1 MPPSWNVFWKEA
13 LSFFRD
19 RRAVINQLLLPVL
32 LMPVFAI
39 GPAYLIG
46 KLGQAELEKTQ
57 VVAVKGAPGGLI
69 AELKK
74 ARFQVKPDP
83 DPEKAVREGAA
94 DLGLI
99 VEPGRIR
106 VFAKVSQE
114 GLKAEALMGK
124 LNQALEAYKARLV
137 AERLRAAGLD
147 PSVLTP
153 FVVETVDVSP
163 PEAKKA
169 GFMGFLI
176 PMFLLMFIIGGSMSV
191 IIDAT
196 AGEKERGTLE
206 VLLAAPVR
214 VWDIL
219 MGKLLA
225 ALLVGFLSTLA
236 GILGLM
242 LAGLYTARAV
252 SFSEG
257 GEAEALSFG
266 LQLDPRALVLLFVT
280 GVLFATM
287 VVGIELALGV
297 YARSYKEAQSS
308 IGILYMVVI
317 LPIALLGTASA
328 FIGENPAYYAIPI
341 VGPALYM
348 DAVLKAKADLTATL
362 ITWGST
368 LFYAGLTLVLAYRSF
383 TREEAVFRN

>member
-1 MPPSWNVFWKEA
+1 MRPSWNVFWKEV

-19 RRAVINQLLLPVL
+19 RRAVINQLLLPVI

-57 VVAVKGAPGGLI
+57 VVAVKGAPEGLI

-169 GFMGFLI
+169 GVTGFLI

-242 LAGLYTARAV
+242 LAGLYTVRAV
-252 SFSEG
+252 AFGEGSEAISFSV
-257 GEAEALSFG
+257 
-266 LQLDPRALVLLFVT
+266 QLDPWTLFLLFLT
-280 GVLFATM
+280 GVLFAAM

-317 LPIALLGTASA
+317 LPIAFLGTASA

-348 DAVLKAKADLTATL
+348 DAVLKAKADLTATF

>member
-57 VVAVKGAPGGLI
+57 VVAVKGAPEGLI

-83 DPEKAVREGAA
+83 APEKAVREGAA

-169 GFMGFLI
+169 GVTGFLI

-317 LPIALLGTASA
+317 LPIAFLGTASA

>member
-1 MPPSWNVFWKEA
+1 MRPSRNVFWKEV

-19 RRAVINQLLLPVL
+19 RRAVINQLLLPVI

-57 VVAVKGAPGGLI
+57 VVAVKGAPEGLI

-163 PEAKKA
+163 PKAKKA
-169 GFMGFLI
+169 GVTGFLI

-242 LAGLYTARAV
+242 LAGLYTVRAV
-252 SFSEG
+252 PFGEG
-257 GEAEALSFG
+257 GEALS
-266 LQLDPRALVLLFVT
+266 LSVQLDPRALFLLFLT
-280 GVLFATM
+280 GVLFAAM

-317 LPIALLGTASA
+317 LPIAFLGTASA